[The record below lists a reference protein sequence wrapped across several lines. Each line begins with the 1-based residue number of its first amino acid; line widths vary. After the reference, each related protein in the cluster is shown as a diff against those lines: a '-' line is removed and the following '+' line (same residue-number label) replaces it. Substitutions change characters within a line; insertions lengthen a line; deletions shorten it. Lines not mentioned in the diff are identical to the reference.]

1 MSFSGWCWKTFPQ
14 STITSAHQS
23 GNGPVIAPIYQASQ
37 YIFIRTVSS
46 KHLLSTLHGTV
57 DEGNYGSIARLRSRR
72 YSALW
77 ESFPTP
83 TTETRSLITLK
94 LVDGPFGQSNIHST
108 LDFFP
113 RPARKET
120 NVPLH
125 KKSQELTILMY
136 KLCQPCLLKP

>member
-37 YIFIRTVSS
+37 YIVIRTVSS
-46 KHLLSTLHGTV
+46 KHLLSTLDGTV
-57 DEGNYGSIARLRSRR
+57 DGGNHGSIARLMSGC

-83 TTETRSLITLK
+83 TTEAQSLITLK
-94 LVDGPFGQSNIHST
+94 LVDGQFGQSKMHRT

-120 NVPLH
+120 NVH
-125 KKSQELTILMY
+125 MKSKELTVLMY
-136 KLCQPCLLKP
+136 ILCQLCLLKP